1 MSLTD
6 VYTLLPIII
15 IAASILV
22 LMLVIAFYRQHLV
35 ALLVT
40 LSGLGLV
47 FVSFPFVY
55 PHLDAQ
61 ITPLIILDGFAI
73 FYIGL
78 IVAAGMIVAIFG
90 YDYLKRLET
99 HREEFYILLLLA
111 VLGSAVLVASSHFA
125 SFLLSLEILSITLYA
140 MIAYTR
146 IHSQRIEAGLK
157 YLILAGATTA
167 FLMFGMALVYAETGS
182 LSFRPDGVLETF
194 ARDPSL
200 VMLIGWGMIFVGI
213 AFKLALVPIHIWVP
227 DVYQG
232 AAAPVTAFI
241 ATVSKAAIFALMLR
255 YFIGVNFHD
264 DPTLMS
270 MFSVIAVASILI
282 GNLLALTQNSVK
294 RILAYSSIAHMG
306 YLMVAFLAQGA
317 LAQPA
322 VAFYFVAYFLTILS
336 AFGVISLLSDP
347 DREIDQIEDYRAL
360 FWRRPWQA
368 LPLAISLI
376 SLAGLPPSA
385 GLIGKIY
392 IAAAGVES
400 SLWLLLIT
408 LAVGSVIGVFYYIR
422 VLITLF
428 LRPTEDTSDLLSY
441 PAFSR
446 VGGALLLGLMILV
459 VGLGIFPTPVF
470 RLIEA
475 VVTILG

>member
-1 MSLTD
+1 MSLAE

-15 IAASILV
+15 IAASIMV

-47 FVSFPFVY
+47 IVSFPIVY

-78 IVAAGMIVAIFG
+78 LVAAGMIVAIFA

-111 VLGSAVLVASSHFA
+111 VLGSAVLVSSSHFA

-146 IHSQRIEAGLK
+146 LQSQRIEAGLK

-182 LSFRPDGVLETF
+182 LAFRPDGVLQTF

-213 AFKLALVPIHIWVP
+213 AFKLALVPIHIWAP

-232 AAAPVTAFI
+232 ASAPVTAFI

-264 DPTLMS
+264 DSTLMS
-270 MFSVIAVASILI
+270 LFTIIAIASILI
-282 GNLLALTQNSVK
+282 GNLLALTQSSVK

-306 YLMVAFLAQGA
+306 YLMVAFMAQGA

-322 VAFYFVAYFLTILS
+322 VAFYFVAYFLTILC

-347 DREIDQIEDYRAL
+347 DREIDQIEDYHAL

-428 LRPTEDTSDLLSY
+428 LRPTEDTSDAISY

-446 VGGALLLGLMILV
+446 VGGALLIGLMILV

>member
-1 MSLTD
+1 MTLTD
-6 VYTLLPIII
+6 VFTLLPFIT
-15 IAASILV
+15 IAGTILV
-22 LMLVIAFYRQHLV
+22 LMLVIAFYRHHLV

-40 LSGLGLV
+40 IFGLGLV
-47 FVSFPFVY
+47 FVSLPLIS
-55 PHLDAQ
+55 HELEAQ
-61 ITPLIILDGFAI
+61 ITPLIILDGFGL
-73 FYIGL
+73 FYVGL
-78 IVAAGMIVAIFG
+78 LVGAGMIVAIFA

-111 VLGSAVLVASSHFA
+111 TLGSTVLVASSHFA

-146 IHSQRIEAGLK
+146 LQSQRIEAGLK

-167 FLMFGMALVYAETGS
+167 FLMFGMALIYAETGS
-182 LSFRPDGVLETF
+182 LEFSPSSALGSSAGDT
-194 ARDPSL
+194 SL
-200 VMLIGWGMIFVGI
+200 VMLIGWGMVSVGI
-213 AFKLALVPIHIWVP
+213 AFKLALVPIHVWAP

-232 AAAPVTAFI
+232 ASAPVTAFI
-241 ATVSKAAIFALMLR
+241 ATVSKASIFALMLR

-264 DPTLMS
+264 DATLVS
-270 MFSVIAVASILI
+270 MFSIMAIVSILI
-282 GNLLALTQNSVK
+282 GNLAALIQNSVK

-306 YLMVAFLAQGA
+306 YLMIAFLAQGA

-322 VAFYFVAYFLTILS
+322 IAFYFVAYFLTILS
-336 AFGVISLLSDP
+336 AFGVITLLSHP
-347 DREIDQIEDYRAL
+347 DREIDHIDDYRGL

-408 LAVGSVIGVFYYIR
+408 LAVGSVIAIFYYIR
-422 VLITLF
+422 ILITLF
-428 LRPTEDTSDLLSY
+428 LQSEDESHKQTAY
-441 PAFSR
+441 PPFSR
-446 VGGALLLGLMILV
+446 VGGAVLLGLSILV
-459 VGLGIFPTPVF
+459 VGLGIFPAPVF
-470 RLIEA
+470 RIIEA
-475 VVTILG
+475 LVTILG

>member
-1 MSLTD
+1 MTLTD
-6 VYTLLPIII
+6 VFTMLPFIV
-15 IAASILV
+15 IAGTILV
-22 LMLVIAFYRQHLV
+22 LMLVIAFYRHHLV

-47 FVSFPFVY
+47 FVTLPIVSSR
-55 PHLDAQ
+55 LEAQ
-61 ITPLIILDGFAI
+61 ITPLIIFDGFAL
-73 FYIGL
+73 FYVGL
-78 IVAAGMIVAIFG
+78 LVAAGMVVAIFA
-90 YDYLKRLET
+90 YDYLKRIET

-111 VLGSAVLVASSHFA
+111 TLGSVVLVASSHFA
-125 SFLLSLEILSITLYA
+125 SFLVSLEILSITLYA

-146 IHSQRIEAGLK
+146 LQSQRIEAGLK
-157 YLILAGATTA
+157 YLILAGTTTA
-167 FLMFGMALVYAETGS
+167 FLMFGMALIYAETGS
-182 LSFRPDGVLETF
+182 LEFQPAGAMESFAGDS
-194 ARDPSL
+194 SL
-200 VMLIGWGMIFVGI
+200 VMLIGWGMITVGI
-213 AFKLALVPIHIWVP
+213 AFKLALVPIHIWAP

-232 AAAPVTAFI
+232 ASAPVTAFI

-264 DPTLMS
+264 DPTLIS
-270 MFSVIAVASILI
+270 MFSIIAIASILI

-336 AFGVISLLSDP
+336 AFGVITLLSHP
-347 DREIDQIEDYRAL
+347 DREIDQINDYRGL
-360 FWRRPWQA
+360 FWKRPWQA
-368 LPLAISLI
+368 LPLAISLV

-408 LAVGSVIGVFYYIR
+408 LAVGSVIGIFYYVR
-422 VLITLF
+422 VLLTLF
-428 LRPTEDTSDLLSY
+428 LRPVDDIADPVTY
-441 PAFSR
+441 QPFSR
-446 VGGALLLGLMILV
+446 IGGLVLIGLMILV
-459 VGLGIFPTPVF
+459 IGVGIYPAPIF
-470 RLIEA
+470 RIIEA